1 MERDYRRQFLD
12 EPFILECM
20 SLEHVRDL
28 LRPLAQAA
36 HTSLPAR
43 LRNHAARLHREV
55 SGMLRELRQRPA
67 ALQAERE
74 AEEGTPPA
82 L

>member
-1 MERDYRRQFLD
+1 METNPRRRYLD
-12 EPFILECM
+12 EPFILERM

-36 HTSLPAR
+36 HTNLPAR

-55 SGMLRELRQRPA
+55 SGMLSELRQRPA
-67 ALQAERE
+67 ALQAERA